1 MFCGLQPKQAAHLL
15 ASIIKGLRRDSNT
28 LNGSLALLLLLL
40 CVFCHPMG
48 VGSIILFPVDL
59 SQVALTAEKVKQCFF
74 FPHIWLPL
82 LELSHI
88 YWFSWWIIS
97 SLTTLIFKQAIMS
110 SLSDRFYQVNH
121 AISCTNHLRMKKNK
135 KTCPPT
141 LQHELVFALCEIP
154 CSVAAILEY
163 K

>member
-74 FPHIWLPL
+74 FPTYLITFTGIVSYLLIQLMNYQFIDNTHI
-82 LELSHI
+82 
-88 YWFSWWIIS
+88 
-97 SLTTLIFKQAIMS
+97 
-110 SLSDRFYQVNH
+110 
-121 AISCTNHLRMKKNK
+121 
-135 KTCPPT
+135 
-141 LQHELVFALCEIP
+141 
-154 CSVAAILEY
+154 
-163 K
+163 